1 MASSKRSAIRPRV
14 GAAVDVG
21 SNSIHLVVGLVGPRG
36 VQPLVDESELLG
48 LGDVVDREG
57 MIPDDSCGAMIGTL
71 ERYAATSA
79 GYGAESVT
87 FVATEPLRRATNQ
100 AEVVGA
106 VLDATGRP
114 LHILSHEAEAQLT
127 LLGVTG
133 GVRGPSPLMVVDIG
147 GGSTEVISVDDRSAQ
162 PVVGVLPTGSS
173 RLTKALVEH
182 DPPTWFEINALR
194 AESRR
199 LVGLLP
205 GFRSPGSPPRCLMV
219 GGTASNL
226 VKLLRA
232 PAAEARPGA
241 AGDARSIDLAE
252 LAACFDLLAREQADA
267 LVIRYAV
274 NRRRAGQLTA
284 GAALVEALMTR
295 YGVPRA
301 EVSDASLRE
310 GVILAVAEAGG
321 EWPAMLGG
329 SAGRR

>member
-1 MASSKRSAIRPRV
+1 
-14 GAAVDVG
+14 
-21 SNSIHLVVGLVGPRG
+21 
-36 VQPLVDESELLG
+36 
-48 LGDVVDREG
+48 
-57 MIPDDSCGAMIGTL
+57 
-71 ERYAATSA
+71 
-79 GYGAESVT
+79 
-87 FVATEPLRRATNQ
+87 
-100 AEVVGA
+100 
-106 VLDATGRP
+106 
-114 LHILSHEAEAQLT
+114 
-127 LLGVTG
+127 
-133 GVRGPSPLMVVDIG
+133 
-147 GGSTEVISVDDRSAQ
+147 
-162 PVVGVLPTGSS
+162 
-173 RLTKALVEH
+173 
-182 DPPTWFEINALR
+182 
-194 AESRR
+194 
-199 LVGLLP
+199 
-205 GFRSPGSPPRCLMV
+205 MV

-241 AGDARSIDLAE
+241 AGDARGIDLAE

-301 EVSDASLRE
+301 EISGASLRE